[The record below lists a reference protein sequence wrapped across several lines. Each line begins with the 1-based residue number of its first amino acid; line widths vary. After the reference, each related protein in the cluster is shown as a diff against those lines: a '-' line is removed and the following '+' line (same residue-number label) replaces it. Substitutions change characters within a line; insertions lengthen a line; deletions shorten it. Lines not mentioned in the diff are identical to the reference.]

1 MGAIKMLNKI
11 IADLDSNYRGDVEV
25 LQDIISD
32 ISMQAMIIS
41 NRKNI
46 TGLEFEIKQAVK
58 SVYLSRGSEDVKAL
72 TESGRT
78 SNYKDA
84 IEELRN
90 NIVAN
95 GKRVIF

>member
-1 MGAIKMLNKI
+1 MLKKI

-32 ISMQAMIIS
+32 ISTQAMIIS

>member
-1 MGAIKMLNKI
+1 MLDKI

-32 ISMQAMIIS
+32 ISTQAMIIS

>member
-1 MGAIKMLNKI
+1 MLNKI
-11 IADLDSNYRGDVEV
+11 IADLDNNYRGDVEV

-32 ISMQAMIIS
+32 ISTQAMIIS
-41 NRKNI
+41 NRKNT

>member
-1 MGAIKMLNKI
+1 MLNKI
-11 IADLDSNYRGDVEV
+11 IADLDINYRGDVEV

-32 ISMQAMIIS
+32 ISTQAMIIS

>member
-1 MGAIKMLNKI
+1 MLNKI

-32 ISMQAMIIS
+32 ISTQAMIIS